1 MPPDFL
7 NSREDAILLWAA
19 ALLSFV
25 LYKNFRGVGGSMLA
39 VVRAALHPKLLLL
52 FGSALAYSAFV
63 VYAASRLGLW
73 HTPALKVT
81 VYWFVGTAVVLAG
94 SALTDGARDRRA
106 YVRKVLRRV
115 LAVTIVVEFVVGVYS
130 LPLVLEIALVGTAIV
145 FTCVQ
150 VVAMH
155 DPKTT
160 PITRKFIDGVLIA
173 VGLIWFGYFA
183 LRVIADASGFLTR
196 DNAEDFF
203 VAPMLTLALVP
214 FLLGAAWLSR
224 REQENLRRRFE
235 ARAASARGSNLTDRR
250 AA

>member
-1 MPPDFL
+1 VPPDFL

-19 ALLSFV
+19 ALLGFG

-63 VYAASRLGLW
+63 VYAASKLGLW
-73 HTPALKVT
+73 HMPALKVT
-81 VYWFVGTAVVLAG
+81 VYWFVGTAIVLAG

-106 YVRKVLRRV
+106 YLRKVVRRV

-145 FTCVQ
+145 FTGVQ

-160 PITRKFIDGVLIA
+160 AITRKFIDGVLIA

-183 LRVIADASGFLTR
+183 LRVIADVSEFLTR
-196 DNAEDFF
+196 ENAEDFF
-203 VAPMLTLALVP
+203 VPPMLTLALLP
-214 FLLGAAWLSR
+214 FVFGAAWFSR
-224 REQENLRRRFE
+224 REQENLRRRFR
-235 ARAASARGSNLTDRR
+235 ARAHGSKSDLTDRR